1 MTDAVALTGCL
12 IVLTGVGWKLLTT
25 GATPAVTPVRH
36 LYGCALSMGGTLAV
50 LAPATTR
57 LAGRTGTF
65 ALWTA
70 PAGQCCN
77 LSAMAFLALVA
88 RSAGTEP
95 HSRTAVRRQLTGT
108 SVVMAASLV
117 TYLCAGVTRDG
128 RDLVAAAGREGFLA
142 AYNTL
147 LTVHTAWCLAVFIV
161 LIRRYTRYIRS
172 RLVRGGLGLIT
183 ASAALGLL
191 WTVWSLGDVFSALAT
206 GREDG
211 CESTVSAL
219 AGLVCLLL
227 GLGGT
232 MSSAWGPPAAAR
244 VRRTLV
250 RLRAWRGYRWIGP
263 PWSAAHDAADGL
275 RERLP
280 NGRAFQTPAGWLRA
294 WHGYRRIAPLWT
306 AMHAAL
312 PEIALTGP
320 ALRFGSMLPLGAQF
334 ALYRRIIEIRDGHLA
349 LRPYFHPEVAAWA
362 AEAEGS
368 GLDAASARLAPIVE
382 AAMIAAAL
390 EAARSGRRSAPGGCE
405 AYVPPEVRA
414 SVEAETAWL
423 MQVSDAFIGSP
434 AVERVRRRV
443 RAGLVNG
450 HDGYE
455 ACAAAGGPAPARAA
469 LQDRGVPMP
478 PD

>member
-12 IVLTGVGWKLLTT
+12 IVLAGVCWRLLTT
-25 GATPAVTPVRH
+25 RGTPTGTPVRH
-36 LYGCALSMGGTLAV
+36 LFGCAVSMGSSLAV

-57 LAGRTGTF
+57 LAGRAGPF

-77 LSAMAFLALVA
+77 LAAMAFLALVA

-95 HSRTAVRRQLTGT
+95 YSRTAVRRQLTGT
-108 SVVMAASLV
+108 SVVMVASLV
-117 TYLCAGVTRDG
+117 AYLCAGVTRDG
-128 RDLVAAAGREGFLA
+128 RDLVAADGREGFLA

-147 LTVHTAWCLAVFIV
+147 LTLHTAWCLMVFIV
-161 LIRRYTRYIRS
+161 LIRRCTRYIRS
-172 RLVRGGLGLIT
+172 RLLRGGLGLIT

-191 WTVWSLGDVFSALAT
+191 WTVWSLGDVLSALGT

-219 AGLVCLLL
+219 AGMVCLAL

-232 MSSAWGPPAAAR
+232 MSSAWGPPVAAR
-244 VRRTLV
+244 VRRGLV

-263 PWSAAHDAADGL
+263 PWSAAYDAAAGL
-275 RERLP
+275 RDRLP
-280 NGRAFQTPAGWLRA
+280 NGRALPTPAGWLRA
-294 WHGYRRIAPLWT
+294 WHGYRRIGPLWT

-312 PEIALTGP
+312 PEITLAGP
-320 ALRFGSMLPLGAQF
+320 ALRLGRILPLGAQF

-349 LRPYFHPEVAAWA
+349 LRPYFHPEVAAWT

-368 GLDAASARLAPIVE
+368 GLDAASERLAPIVE
-382 AAMIAAAL
+382 AATIAAAL
-390 EAARSGRRSAPGGCE
+390 EAARSGRRSTPGGCE
-405 AYVPPEVRA
+405 GYVPPKVRA
-414 SVEAETAWL
+414 SVEAEAAWL

-434 AVERVRRRV
+434 AVERVRCRV
-443 RAGLVNG
+443 RAGLVDG
-450 HDGYE
+450 RTVDGYPVTD
-455 ACAAAGGPAPARAA
+455 GPAAARAA
-469 LQDRGVPMP
+469 LQDRGVSMP